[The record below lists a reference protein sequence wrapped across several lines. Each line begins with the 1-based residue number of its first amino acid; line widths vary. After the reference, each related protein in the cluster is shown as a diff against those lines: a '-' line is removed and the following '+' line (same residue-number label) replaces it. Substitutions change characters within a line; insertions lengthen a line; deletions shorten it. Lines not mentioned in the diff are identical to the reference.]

1 MQELVMSNRE
11 QVPAKVGV
19 LVRKPVRQVF
29 SAITDPISIT
39 RFWLSKSS
47 GPLKLGQTVRW
58 DFMVPGSVVDTTV
71 TALEADKLVEIAW
84 SDGTTVRFTF
94 ELHSLGTH
102 VEVENWGFAGSQRE
116 IVNAALEATQ
126 GFTIVLCDLK
136 TFLESG
142 QQMHLS
148 RDKAILIE
156 EKQNA
161 RRWQDDVVTA
171 A

>member
-1 MQELVMSNRE
+1 MEDQK
-11 QVPAKVGV
+11 QVSGKVGV
-19 LVRKPVRQVF
+19 LIRKPVSQVF
-29 SAITDPISIT
+29 SAIVDPVSIT
-39 RFWLSKSS
+39 KFWLSKSS

-58 DFMVPGSVVDTTV
+58 HFMVPGSVVDTTV
-71 TALEADKLVEIAW
+71 TALEADKFIEIAW
-84 SDGTTVRFTF
+84 SDGTAVRFTF
-94 ELHSLGTH
+94 APHSLGTH
-102 VEVENWGFAGSQRE
+102 VEVENWRFAGSEKE

-156 EKQNA
+156 EKQSA
-161 RRWQDDVVTA
+161 RR
-171 A
+171 